1 MKVEE
6 KDVEIKQVQ
15 KPFPPRTDQDIEVAH
30 LLVLMSNQNPSLSN
44 VETFAVHPMKTEPDR
59 YIPHY
64 SDSYDSEYLPN
75 DGYYYQPDYSKV
87 FTLNKLVPYSSN
99 SNYNNDIQHRSP
111 YISNN
116 NNYYSNHSNNNNSN
130 HSVNSP
136 SHPSISNYSNAS
148 PNSLNVV
155 KKMVMAP
162 SGLPCPNCGIE
173 TSTLWRNC
181 DLLGGSKYL
190 CNACGL
196 RYKKGK
202 YCPICFEV
210 YYDADT
216 NHYHW
221 EQCRSCLNWTH
232 KACIQNSNIVLGR
245 FGYVCKM
252 CHSGTFFC
260 QPMSLEQQKQQNFK
274 ADMDEDEYLDMRYSC
289 RPGV

>member
-1 MKVEE
+1 MKIEE
-6 KDVEIKQVQ
+6 KDVEVKTVQ
-15 KPFPPRTDQDIEVAH
+15 KHLPQRTDQDIEVAH
-30 LLVLMSNQNPSLSN
+30 LLVLMSNQSPTLPN
-44 VETFAVHPMKTEPDR
+44 VETFSIQKVNSEPE
-59 YIPHY
+59 YYTPYY
-64 SDSYDSEYLPN
+64 SDSYDAEYIPTE
-75 DGYYYQPDYSKV
+75 GYYQPDYSKV
-87 FTLNKLVPYSSN
+87 FTLNKLVPYSTN
-99 SNYNNDIQHRSP
+99 SNYSHEQQHRSP
-111 YISNN
+111 FFSNNLNRNINN
-116 NNYYSNHSNNNNSN
+116 NNNNNNNNNSN
-130 HSVNSP
+130 GSP
-136 SHPSISNYSNAS
+136 SHSSYGSVVAGL
-148 PNSLNVV
+148 NSV

-221 EQCRSCLNWTH
+221 EQCRSCSNWTH
-232 KACIQNSNIVLGR
+232 KTCIQNSNIAMGR

-252 CHSGTFFC
+252 CQGGRFFC
-260 QPMSLEQQKQQNFK
+260 PMGLEQHPMNMNIKMEPDNN
-274 ADMDEDEYLDMRYSC
+274 EYLDMRYNGM
-289 RPGV
+289 PGV

>member
-6 KDVEIKQVQ
+6 KDVEVKPVQ
-15 KPFPPRTDQDIEVAH
+15 KPLPPRSDQDIEVAH
-30 LLVLMSNQNPSLSN
+30 LLVLMSNQSPTLSN
-44 VETFAVHPMKTEPDR
+44 VETYSVQTVKSEPEFC
-59 YIPHY
+59 IPHY
-64 SDSYDSEYLPN
+64 SDSYDSEYIPN
-75 DGYYYQPDYSKV
+75 DGFYYQPQPDYSKV
-87 FTLNKLVPYSSN
+87 FTLNKLVPLSS
-99 SNYNNDIQHRSP
+99 STNYYDQHRP

-116 NNYYSNHSNNNNSN
+116 HGSNNNISNSN
-130 HSVNSP
+130 SNSNNNSP
-136 SHPSISNYSNAS
+136 PHSNYSNAS
-148 PNSLNVV
+148 SNSNSLTV

-216 NHYHW
+216 NHFHW

-232 KACIQNSNIVLGR
+232 KACIQNSKIVLGR
-245 FGYVCKM
+245 YGYVCKM
-252 CHSGTFFC
+252 CHSGSFIC
-260 QPMSLEQQKQQNFK
+260 QPTSLDYHSQSFK
-274 ADMDEDEYLDMRYSC
+274 MDPDDDEDDMRYSGM
-289 RPGV
+289 PGV